1 MNQVRPSR
9 QIRQP
14 HPESRNLVPIALAL
28 LEQAWPESPALADAT
43 GSATSTALRD
53 DPRYLIGRLTQALTV
68 LLARDLPPMDAPTE
82 LLSEALADAIA
93 WRQHRD
99 RPPCS
104 ACAESLCG
112 QCAADWDQADRYH
125 LLALTL
131 GAVGDTPATRGT
143 ARPRPTAANSPA

>member
-1 MNQVRPSR
+1 MNQLRAGSQVRR
-9 QIRQP
+9 P
-14 HPESRNLVPIALAL
+14 HRESGNQVPIALAL

-43 GSATSTALRD
+43 GPAASTALRD

-68 LLARDLPPMDAPTE
+68 LLARDLPPMDAPTA
-82 LLSEALADAIA
+82 LLCEALADAIA

-99 RPPCS
+99 RPPCPG
-104 ACAESLCG
+104 CAESLCG

-131 GAVGDTPATRGT
+131 GAVGDIPGTRDT
-143 ARPRPTAANSPA
+143 ARPRLDSY

>member
-1 MNQVRPSR
+1 MNQLRASR
-9 QIRQP
+9 EIRQP
-14 HPESRNLVPIALAL
+14 HSESGDLVPIALAL
-28 LEQAWPESPALADAT
+28 LEHAWPESPALADAT
-43 GSATSTALRD
+43 GPTVLSALRD

-68 LLARDLPPMDAPTE
+68 LLARDLPPMDAATA

-104 ACAESLCG
+104 GCAGSLCD

-131 GAVGDTPATRGT
+131 GAVGDTPGTRGT
-143 ARPRPTAANSPA
+143 ARPRLDSR